1 MIISMPLQA
10 WRRRKNYDPMAAA
23 GKKKEVMIDSLN
35 GKTMMMMMTQ
45 RCLESSRAAAC
56 AAPEGKVQ
64 ERPRLAEG
72 KMISFSNVIIV
83 LFEIILI
90 LTRLTPGRKA
100 PGSAPSSAV
109 SRWETSNSLD
119 WTKSYQN
126 GSITIIFTVIFYHN
140 NPSFQVVGLFWLSE
154 SRGRAGKQ
162 GGQCWTHTVKVS
174 LNIISIGIFNVNQIT
189 SA

>member
-1 MIISMPLQA
+1 
-10 WRRRKNYDPMAAA
+10 
-23 GKKKEVMIDSLN
+23 
-35 GKTMMMMMTQ
+35 MMMTTQ

-109 SRWETSNSLD
+109 SR
-119 WTKSYQN
+119 
-126 GSITIIFTVIFYHN
+126 
-140 NPSFQVVGLFWLSE
+140 
-154 SRGRAGKQ
+154 
-162 GGQCWTHTVKVS
+162 
-174 LNIISIGIFNVNQIT
+174 
-189 SA
+189 